1 MDIFAEEQQIYEDA
15 KNHVMS
21 IHDGAVLNIDE
32 FATLTNNYGKLLK
45 QLRRATRLADRTTL
59 DLFESNQDLASKV
72 HYDTLTGIYN
82 RRFLED
88 NLGRIVKSLSRSGG
102 LISLMMLDIDF
113 FKKYN
118 DTYGHS
124 AGDICLREVAE
135 ILSRSITR
143 EVDFVVRYG
152 GEEFMIILPYTDE
165 HGSHIMASR
174 LLKNI
179 IERGIPHENNEVAGC
194 VTVSIGVTTIKVRYN
209 HKTEDYIKHADK
221 ALYMSKQ
228 NGRNRYT
235 FLKFKEAEDNQ

>member
-1 MDIFAEEQQIYEDA
+1 MDLFAEEQQIYDDA
-15 KNHVMS
+15 KNHTMDV
-21 IHDGAVLNIDE
+21 HNGAVFE
-32 FATLTNNYGKLLK
+32 FEKYITLANDYGKLLK

-59 DLFESNQDLASKV
+59 DLFETNQDLASKV

-82 RRFLED
+82 RRYLD
-88 NLGRIVKSLSRSGG
+88 DSLGRIVKSLSRSNGM
-102 LISLMMLDIDF
+102 LSIMMVDIDF

-143 EVDFVVRYG
+143 EVDFVARYG
-152 GEEFMIILPYTDE
+152 GEEFIIVLPHTDE

-179 IERGIPHENNEVAGC
+179 IERGIPHEQNEVAGC
-194 VTVSIGVTTIKVRYN
+194 ITVSIGVTTVKVRYN
-209 HKTEDYIKHADK
+209 HKVEHYVNHADK

-235 FLKFKEAEDNQ
+235 FLKFTEPDE